1 MAQEFWLLAR
11 REGGANADIILMRT
25 CSLKCPLDGDFH
37 ERMSALK
44 LEIIQEGQQA
54 IRGFEAVRLSF

>member
-1 MAQEFWLLAR
+1 
-11 REGGANADIILMRT
+11 MRT
-25 CSLKCPLDGDFH
+25 CSLKCLFDGDFD
-37 ERMSALK
+37 ERMSALN